1 MSALVKWV
9 AGEGEAMVHGSAIMD
24 HIPRVGDEV
33 ALSDGRVRDVVGV
46 RWVMN
51 EAQGRGLKVVEV
63 RLK

>member
-33 ALSDGRVRDVVGV
+33 ALEGDRVRLVEGV
-46 RWVMN
+46 RWVMG
-51 EAQGRGLKVVEV
+51 ETQGRGLRVVEV
-63 RLK
+63 RLI